1 MIISEETKMALR
13 ILVALPTLI
22 IVLNYIKLMHLE
34 EKAETRKLSFKQRDW
49 IINRKRRCKK
59 K

>member
-1 MIISEETKMALR
+1 MIINEETKMALR

-34 EKAETRKLSFKQRDW
+34 DQANKKQLSFKQRDW
-49 IINRKRRCKK
+49 ILNRNRRCKK

>member
-1 MIISEETKMALR
+1 MTISEETKMALR

-22 IVLNYIKLMHLE
+22 IILNQIRLMHLE

-49 IINRKRRCKK
+49 ILNRNRRCKK